1 MEDKSKQD
9 PFSDNNLDS
18 PEYRGRLMRKLNCLV
33 ALLEVA
39 ISRVHQTLS
48 GPDPDVER
56 LERVRSN
63 LQSTLGVCVRAR
75 LALEERRGLPK
86 DLPQVLGRITFEA
99 HHEGE
104 EEPDLEESLPPGAFV
119 EFSSATEHEKFTKLG
134 PISVREIHETD
145 LADLE
150 RRLMGS

>member
-18 PEYRGRLMRKLNCLV
+18 EEYRERLMRKLNCLV

-39 ISRVHQTLS
+39 LSRVHQTLH

-56 LERVRSN
+56 LERVKLN
-63 LQSTLGVCVRAR
+63 LQSTLGVCLRAR
-75 LALEERRGLPK
+75 NALEEQRALPK
-86 DLPQVLGRITFEA
+86 DLPQVLGRITFDA

-104 EEPDLEESLPPGAFV
+104 EVSQEPLPPGAFV
-119 EFSSATEHEKFTKLG
+119 ELSSANEHDKFEKLG
-134 PISVREIHETD
+134 PISLREIHN
-145 LADLE
+145 ADLDDLQ

>member
-18 PEYRGRLMRKLNCLV
+18 PEYRARLTRKLNCLV

-39 ISRVHQTLS
+39 ISRVHQTLA

-56 LERVRSN
+56 LERVRTN
-63 LQSTLGVCVRAR
+63 LQSTLSVCVRAR
-75 LALEERRGLPK
+75 LALEERRALPG
-86 DLPQVLGRITFEA
+86 DLPQVLGRITFDA
-99 HHEGE
+99 HHDGE
-104 EEPDLEESLPPGAFV
+104 EAPQEPLPPGAFV
-119 EFSSATEHEKFTKLG
+119 EFSSANEHEKFEKLG
-134 PISVREIHETD
+134 PISSREIHETD
-145 LADLE
+145 LDDLQ

>member
-9 PFSDNNLDS
+9 PFSDHNLDS
-18 PEYRGRLMRKLNCLV
+18 PEYRARLMRKLNCLV

-56 LERVRSN
+56 LERVRTN
-63 LQSTLGVCVRAR
+63 LQSTLSVCVRAR
-75 LALEERRGLPK
+75 LALEEQRALPQ
-86 DLPQVLGRITFEA
+86 DLPQVLGRITFDA

-104 EEPDLEESLPPGAFV
+104 EASEEALPPGAFV
-119 EFSSATEHEKFTKLG
+119 ELSSANEHEKFKKLG
-134 PISVREIHETD
+134 PISGREINDAD
-145 LADLE
+145 LEDLE